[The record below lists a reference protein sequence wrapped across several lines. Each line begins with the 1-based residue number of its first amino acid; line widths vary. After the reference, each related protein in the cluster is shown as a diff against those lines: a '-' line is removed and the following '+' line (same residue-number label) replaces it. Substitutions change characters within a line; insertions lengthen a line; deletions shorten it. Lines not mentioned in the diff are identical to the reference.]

1 MKMNTESAVVH
12 DYNIHKLYRAAAAL
26 VAFTIVYNLLEGVVS
41 VYFGIEDESLTLLG
55 FGADSFI
62 EVMSGIGIA
71 HMIYRIRRN
80 PQEKRDNFERTALR
94 ITGTAFYIL
103 VAGLVVTSV
112 HNILTGHRPVTTFW
126 GIVIAGISILI
137 MWALILAKSKV
148 GRELNSPAILADA
161 QCTKVCIY
169 MSLILLGASAIYE
182 LTGIPYID
190 SIGTLGL
197 AFFSF
202 KEGKEC
208 FEKASSDNAC
218 SCDQC

>member
-1 MKMNTESAVVH
+1 MNTESAVVH

>member
-1 MKMNTESAVVH
+1 MNFESSVING
-12 DYNIHKLYRAAAAL
+12 DKIDKLYRAAAAF
-26 VAFTIVYNLLEGVVS
+26 AFVTIVYNLLEGFIS
-41 VYFGIEDESLTLLG
+41 VYIGLEDESLTLFG

-80 PQEKRDNFERTALR
+80 PQQERDNFERTALR

-103 VAGLVVTSV
+103 VAGLVATSV
-112 HNILTGHRPVTTFW
+112 YNVVTDHRPVTTFW
-126 GIVIAGISILI
+126 GIVISGISILI
-137 MWALILAKSKV
+137 MWALILGKSKV
-148 GRELNSPAILADA
+148 GRALNSPAIVADA

-169 MSLILLGASAIYE
+169 MSLILLGSSALYE
-182 LTGIPYID
+182 LTGLPYID

-202 KEGKEC
+202 REGKEC
-208 FEKASSDNAC
+208 FQKASSDDVC
-218 SCDQC
+218 SCDHC